1 MPPARLRLRS
11 KAALKMRR
19 LRSMSRQ
26 LPTRISTRVRI
37 ISRVDISRN
46 SPITSRVSMVRV
58 VTLRLTR
65 ARSYT
70 CNI

>member
-1 MPPARLRLRS
+1 
-11 KAALKMRR
+11 
-19 LRSMSRQ
+19 MSRQ

>member
-1 MPPARLRLRS
+1 
-11 KAALKMRR
+11 MRR
-19 LRSMSRQ
+19 FRLMSRP
-26 LPTRISTRVRI
+26 LPTLINTRVRT
-37 ISRVDISRN
+37 ISSADISRN
-46 SPITSRVSMVRV
+46 SPTTSKVSMPKV